1 MSSEHNWKDLYDE
14 VFRHSNN
21 TDYDDQDKTLEE
33 WKPAGCTDDGGRCLC
48 GVKIVYLHT
57 IQHVSG
63 KLITPIGSTCIKKFP
78 PWFTIDALAAER
90 VIRNRRYACNKA
102 IRDADEA
109 CKEAAETA
117 RWAVAVARVT
127 AANAPA
133 NEVKRKTSEA
143 KKAAVRVAKEAA
155 SWAESF
161 SIDSQ
166 GWAIDARDH
175 ETRGNWPV
183 PDNFH
188 AHQGKTLAQLWKK
201 HRSYCEFVMEKNRVH
216 DPEVRYWFRE
226 QSRMFSL
233 GQGTTRTTF

>member
-1 MSSEHNWKDLYDE
+1 MSADHNWMELYDE

-21 TDYDDQDKTLEE
+21 TDYTDQDKTLEE

-48 GVKIVYLHT
+48 GVKIVYCHT

-63 KLITPIGSTCIKKFP
+63 KLICPIGSTCIQKFP
-78 PWFTIDALAAER
+78 PWFTEAALAEEK
-90 VIRNRRYACNKA
+90 VIRKRRADRQKS
-102 IRDADEA
+102 IRDAAKA
-109 CKEAAETA
+109 CKEAAEAA
-117 RWAVAVARVT
+117 RWAVVVARVT

-161 SIDSQ
+161 EYDAK
-166 GWAIDARDH
+166 GWLRDAQDH
-175 ETRGNWPV
+175 RTRGGWPV

-188 AHQGKTLAQLWKK
+188 RHQGKTLAQVWEH
-201 HRSYCEFVMEKNRVH
+201 HRAYCEWMLEKNHVK
-216 DPEVRYWFRE
+216 DIEVRHWF
-226 QSRMFSL
+226 L
-233 GQGTTRTTF
+233 GQQNMS